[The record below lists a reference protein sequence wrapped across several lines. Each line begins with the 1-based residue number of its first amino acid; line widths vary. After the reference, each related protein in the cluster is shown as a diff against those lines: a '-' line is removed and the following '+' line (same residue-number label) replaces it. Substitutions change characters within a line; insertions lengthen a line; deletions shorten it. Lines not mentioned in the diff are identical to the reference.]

1 MMPDSYYGMIEQER
15 SRASV
20 ASQRY
25 WDEQARKRREERK
38 KAKEVQDGKIHC

>member
-1 MMPDSYYGMIEQER
+1 MIPDSYYGMIEQER

-20 ASQRY
+20 ASQRH

-38 KAKEVQDGKIHC
+38 KAEEAENGN

>member
-1 MMPDSYYGMIEQER
+1 MSFPDSYFGMIEQER

-25 WDEQARKRREERK
+25 WEEQARKRREEMK
-38 KAKEVQDGKIHC
+38 KAKETENDS